1 MHNTKLERHLTEP
14 DAFPYMVSI
23 FIYIYWW
30 QDIDLGLMKFLLKSL
45 IKEKEAWPFPLP
57 KGRRKR

>member
-1 MHNTKLERHLTEP
+1 MLIPSFSLKTSNFC
-14 DAFPYMVSI
+14 FPQN
-23 FIYIYWW
+23 W
-30 QDIDLGLMKFLLKSL
+30 QEWEGMDLGLMKFLLKSL